1 MKTKRLLGF
10 LIGVLGFSSVAVSC
24 NKEDDG
30 IKPMYGVVPAE
41 YKVKPDI
48 LGVEPM
54 AENQSAEETVD
65 GK

>member
-10 LIGVLGFSSVAVSC
+10 LMGVLGFSSVMVSC
-24 NKEDDG
+24 NKDDD

-41 YKVKPDI
+41 YKAKPDI

-54 AENQSAEETVD
+54 AENQSAEETVE